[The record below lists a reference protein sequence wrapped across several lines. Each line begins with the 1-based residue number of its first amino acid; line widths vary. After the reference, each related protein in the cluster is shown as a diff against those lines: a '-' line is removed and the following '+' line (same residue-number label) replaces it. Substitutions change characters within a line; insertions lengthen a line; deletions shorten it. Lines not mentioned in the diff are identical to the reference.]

1 VRVRWRDVAHLAGVS
16 EATVSR
22 VMNGRP
28 GVSTRTRDV
37 VMRAVDQLGAAA
49 LVRPRQLEAGLVGL
63 IVPELDNPV
72 FPAIAQLVEAR
83 LASAGYTCVL
93 GCTTQDVDEAEYF
106 GMLVERGVA
115 GIVMVSG
122 LHADTTAD
130 HTLYRELRA
139 RGVPMVFINGYAPD
153 VPAPF
158 VSCDDRY
165 AAGLAVRHLASLG
178 HQRIGFVSGA
188 SRLVVVGRK
197 LDGYRSALA
206 EAGRDL
212 DDDLIVDTVFSVEGG
227 RASTD
232 HLVEH
237 GATAVVAASDLLA
250 LGTILG
256 AREHGLSVPA
266 QWSAV
271 GFDDTALMAYT
282 DPPLTTV
289 RQPIQTMCDHATRL
303 LLDQLGGGTVVG
315 REFLFRPELVVR
327 ASTAPAPAPARS

>member
-1 VRVRWRDVAHLAGVS
+1 
-16 EATVSR
+16 
-22 VMNGRP
+22 MNGRP

-37 VMRAVDQLGAAA
+37 VLRAVDQLGAASM
-49 LVRPRQLEAGLVGL
+49 VQPRQLEAGLVGL
-63 IVPELDNPV
+63 IVPELDNPI

-83 LASAGYTCVL
+83 LAGSGYTCVL
-93 GCTTQDVDEAEYF
+93 GCTNRESVDELEYL

-122 LHADTTAD
+122 RHADTLGD
-130 HTLYRELRA
+130 HAPYRELIA
-139 RGVPMVFINGYAPD
+139 RGMPMVFINGYAPD
-153 VPAPF
+153 VPASF

-178 HQRIGFVSGA
+178 HRRIGFVSG
-188 SRLVVVGRK
+188 STRFVVVQRK

-206 EAGRDL
+206 DVGADVDKE
-212 DDDLIVDTVFSVEGG
+212 LIVDTVFSVEGG
-227 RASTD
+227 RASTE
-232 HLVEH
+232 HLVEN
-237 GATAVVAASDLLA
+237 GATAVMAASDLLA

-256 AREHGLSVPA
+256 AREHGLTVPG

-271 GFDDTALMAYT
+271 GFDDTQLIAYT

-289 RQPIQTMCDHATRL
+289 RQPIQAMCDHATRL
-303 LLDQLGGGTVVG
+303 LLDQLGGGPVVR

-327 ASTAPAPAPARS
+327 ASTAPVPLVDDAANQRA